1 MFRVYVL
8 GVVLVAGCFDKPPD
22 VEFDAGPPDASVAAP
37 DSAPDASPPC
47 VPDSIACD
55 DDLGIYVDCDPNG
68 AVEQA
73 IVCPLGCSTTA
84 EKCLDVDPSNGL
96 ASYLD
101 AAADGPTLHFTGAST
116 INARP
121 RTATP

>member
-1 MFRVYVL
+1 MSLGENLNHIGPALILYIGAGIVL
-8 GVVLVAGCFDKPPD
+8 TADLISGRNAPRWVLTIITLVAGLGWTWGLAMGDTRG
-22 VEFDAGPPDASVAAP
+22 DA
-37 DSAPDASPPC
+37 
-47 VPDSIACD
+47 
-55 DDLGIYVDCDPNG
+55 LNG